1 MKSQI
6 KKKIEI
12 ANKNKIIFTAGP
24 ASLAAENLNS
34 LKPCFGR
41 GDREYTSVENFVL
54 SKILKMSGQKKIARL
69 QGSGS
74 LAIEIMC
81 LNLLNGKI
89 LIIYILLS
97 FLFLSY
103 ITSILYLLDLKR
115 ISFNSS
121 AIS

>member
-41 GDREYTSVENFVL
+41 GDKEYTSVNFVL
-54 SKILKMSGQKKIARL
+54 SKILKMSGQENCTS
-69 QGSGS
+69 SG
-74 LAIEIMC
+74 
-81 LNLLNGKI
+81 
-89 LIIYILLS
+89 
-97 FLFLSY
+97 F
-103 ITSILYLLDLKR
+103 R
-115 ISFNSS
+115 
-121 AIS
+121 

>member
-1 MKSQI
+1 MQI
-6 KKKIEI
+6 KT
-12 ANKNKIIFTAGP
+12 KIIFTAGP
-24 ASLAAENLNS
+24 ASLAAENLNF

-41 GDREYTSVENFVL
+41 GDKEYTSVENFVL

-89 LIIYILLS
+89 LIIDI
-97 FLFLSY
+97 
-103 ITSILYLLDLKR
+103 ITTQIEFKP
-115 ISFNSS
+115 
-121 AIS
+121 